1 MSNLACDEETKS
13 LRFWNFIFFSLTRK
27 KSDQK
32 KGRKEKSYHN
42 IIIVMIAY
50 SHRLSL
56 PFRSHT
62 CRRVRSWWWQKS
74 KRKLKI
80 SLSPLN
86 FPNPAE
92 VLKFS
97 QFRRRNLLTVLLLIM
112 LVSKLQNFLKKIIKS
127 SSVCHHQHHHH
138 DSVSSSLWNEWK
150 LIFFSLLKT
159 ENSIQLY
166 ASRTIWEWDLKT
178 SPSKTN
184 IHTFELRR
192 EISEIFFS
200 FLQMFFVLFGN
211 LECLFWSL

>member
-1 MSNLACDEETKS
+1 
-13 LRFWNFIFFSLTRK
+13 
-27 KSDQK
+27 
-32 KGRKEKSYHN
+32 
-42 IIIVMIAY
+42 MIAY

-62 CRRVRSWWWQKS
+62 CRRVRSCWWQKS

-80 SLSPLN
+80 SLSSPLN

-112 LVSKLQNFLKKIIKS
+112 LVSKLQNFPKKIIKS

-150 LIFFSLLKT
+150 LIFFSLFWKLKT
-159 ENSIQLY
+159 QFNCMLPVRFENE
-166 ASRTIWEWDLKT
+166 IWKQAHQKLTFTLSNWGEKFLKFSSHFCKCFLCCLEIWSVSFDL
-178 SPSKTN
+178 SK
-184 IHTFELRR
+184 I
-192 EISEIFFS
+192 
-200 FLQMFFVLFGN
+200 
-211 LECLFWSL
+211 